1 MCIADMNARQ
11 EDFVNTDTL
20 TGTIDQ
26 EERVLWDLAHQVYS
40 ETSSDADRQAA
51 RDQFIHREL
60 LTADELDVMG
70 LTLAAGLAVQRQSSQ
85 RSSGARLSH
94 ARW

>member
-1 MCIADMNARQ
+1 MNG
-11 EDFVNTDTL
+11 DTL
-20 TGTIDQ
+20 APTIEQ

-40 ETSSDADRQAA
+40 ETSSDAERQAA
-51 RDQFIHREL
+51 RDQFIQREL

-70 LTLAAGLAVQRQSSQ
+70 LTLAAGLAVQRQSSL
-85 RSSGARLSH
+85 RASGARSSH

>member
-1 MCIADMNARQ
+1 
-11 EDFVNTDTL
+11 VNTETL
-20 TGTIDQ
+20 ASTIEQ
-26 EERVLWDLAHQVYS
+26 EERVLWDLANQVYS

-70 LTLAAGLAVQRQSSQ
+70 LTLAAGLAVQRQSSL
-85 RSSGARLSH
+85 RSSGPRSAH

>member
-1 MCIADMNARQ
+1 MNG
-11 EDFVNTDTL
+11 ETL
-20 TGTIDQ
+20 APTIEQ
-26 EERVLWDLAHQVYS
+26 EERVLWDLAEQVYS

-51 RDQFIHREL
+51 RDQFIQREL

-70 LTLAAGLAVQRQSSQ
+70 LTLAAGLAVQRQSSL
-85 RSSGARLSH
+85 RSSGLRSSH

>member
-1 MCIADMNARQ
+1 MAARQ
-11 EDFVNTDTL
+11 EDLVNRDTL
-20 TGTIDQ
+20 AETTDQ
-26 EERVLWDLAHQVYS
+26 DERVLWDLAHQVYS

-51 RDQFIHREL
+51 RDQFIDREL

-70 LTLAAGLAVQRQSSQ
+70 LTLAAGLAVQRQSSRRASGP
-85 RSSGARLSH
+85 RSSH